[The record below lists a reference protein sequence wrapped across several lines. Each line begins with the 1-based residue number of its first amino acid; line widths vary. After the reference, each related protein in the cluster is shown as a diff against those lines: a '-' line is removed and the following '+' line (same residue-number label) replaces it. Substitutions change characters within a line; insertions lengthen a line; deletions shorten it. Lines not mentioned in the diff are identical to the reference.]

1 VVGNVGCCFAT
12 RDGGTPE
19 NAARAA
25 LDSAAGRTLTDPEWE
40 RTRSKLIEFVTIL
53 RIWEQKAKKVPA
65 RVGNVEALCPR
76 EL

>member
-12 RDGGTPE
+12 RDGGAPE

-40 RTRSKLIEFVTIL
+40 QTQSKLVEFVSIL
-53 RIWEQKAKKVPA
+53 RSWDRKAQKVSAGL
-65 RVGNVEALCPR
+65 GNVEALCQQ
-76 EL
+76 ET